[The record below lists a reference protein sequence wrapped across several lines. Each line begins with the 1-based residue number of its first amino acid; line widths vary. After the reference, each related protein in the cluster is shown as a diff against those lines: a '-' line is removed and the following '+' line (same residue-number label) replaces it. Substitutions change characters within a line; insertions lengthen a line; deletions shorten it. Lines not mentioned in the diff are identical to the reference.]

1 MVPTIDVAA
10 WLRELKLEHY
20 EAAFRDNA
28 VDGEV
33 LSHLTDADLQQI
45 GVLLGHRKKM
55 LAAIAR
61 LHDEA
66 GPSPQPGYELA
77 IAEGELRQVT
87 VLFVDIAGYS
97 ALNSEIGAEQMH
109 ELLGGFFSKVDRVI
123 RDHGGYVDKHIGDCV
138 MAVFGAPVAHGNDT
152 ERAVRAALAIRAT
165 MANEA
170 TSTSRML
177 KIHVGIATGE
187 VIASGTGSDIHREYT
202 VTGETVNLA
211 ARLTDEAGA
220 GEILVSDGVLRA
232 LGSKLQCDDVGE
244 LVVKGFAAPV
254 RAFRLGAY
262 DADADTTLGPL
273 VGRDRELQQFT
284 ALLAACRGGSE
295 GCCLYVRGEAGIGKT
310 RLVREFE
317 SEAVAS
323 GFSCHVGLV
332 LDFGVAIDAIRALVR
347 SLLGLSPS
355 SSIEA
360 RAQTARSAVEQ
371 QLVPA
376 NDLVFLNDLLD
387 VPQTADLRG
396 LYDAMDNPTRLQGR
410 QQLLANL
417 VKALSRRAPCM
428 LLIEDIHWADRST
441 LQSVATLANAVADCP
456 AILVMTS
463 RVDGDPI
470 DSQWRADTPA
480 ASMITVDL
488 GALRPREAV
497 AFARSLIDAEDSAIE
512 RLVARAEGNPFFLEQ
527 LLRHS
532 LHDTEGGV
540 PGSIQPLVQARIDK
554 LEPLAKRAL
563 QAASVLGQSFSLDAL
578 RHLLDDPTFDCSDL
592 VAKALVKSM
601 GQQYLFAHALIR
613 DAVYAS
619 LLRARRREL
628 HGKAATWYPSRDQTL
643 LAEHL
648 ERAESPDAPAAYC
661 DAAERQANLYRYE
674 QALEL
679 TARGLTL
686 ATRTGDTVRLRQLQ
700 ATILREIG
708 KPQEAMAA
716 FRALAEMAE
725 DDEARC
731 RAWVG
736 VASCDRLLGSS
747 DAGLAAL
754 EHAAP
759 IAQRLKLDRE
769 LSEINY
775 YLGSLAFSAGHI
787 EKCLAHY
794 SRAREFAVAIQDGE
808 CEARA
813 LSGLGDVHYGRG
825 EMRVAIEHFK
835 RCRILSQEHGYGRV
849 EAGSIFMIGAIRR
862 YLAEHEE
869 ALDDLRNATVRA
881 TTVNNLRTRMTA
893 LTIFGEQLV
902 DAARSDE
909 AHEALIEAL
918 RLADRFNNQRYGSYI
933 LYELGRCCYYAPS
946 RRREAKAYLDKALAF
961 GRRVDMSFVAPRALA
976 TLALVDSAQ
985 RISALA
991 EGMRVLHTGCLAHNV
1006 LWFYRDA
1013 IEAHLKAGDLEQA
1026 KACATMLEQYTRQ
1039 DPLPWSQF
1047 VIERGRSLAE
1057 YAEGRRDHALF
1068 EELANLKGHGER
1080 AGLNIALPAITAAL
1094 AGRDFADVQAAM

>member
-1 MVPTIDVAA
+1 MAPTIDVAA
-10 WLRELKLEHY
+10 WLRELRLENY

-33 LSHLTDADLQQI
+33 LCHLTDADLQQL

-61 LHDEA
+61 FRDEA
-66 GPSPQPGYELA
+66 ALVRQPRSELA

-97 ALNSEIGAEQMH
+97 ALNSEVGAEQMH
-109 ELLGGFFSKVDRVI
+109 DLLGGFFSRVDRVI
-123 RDHGGYVDKHIGDCV
+123 RDHGGHVDKHIGDCV
-138 MAVFGAPVAHGNDT
+138 MAVFGAPLAHGNDT

-170 TSTSRML
+170 ATTSRML

-211 ARLTDEAGA
+211 ARLTDKAAA

-232 LGSKLQCDDVGE
+232 LGSKLRCDDVGE
-244 LVVKGFAAPV
+244 LSVKGFATPV

-262 DADADTTLGPL
+262 DDDADTTLGPL
-273 VGRDRELQQFT
+273 VGRDRELQQFST
-284 ALLAACRGGSE
+284 LLAACRRSSE

-317 SEAVAS
+317 REAVAS

-332 LDFGVAIDAIRALVR
+332 LDFGVAVDAIRALVR
-347 SLLGLSPS
+347 SLLGLSQS

-360 RAQTARSAVEQ
+360 RTQAATSAVEQ
-371 QLVPA
+371 QLISA
-376 NDLVFLNDLLD
+376 DDLVFLNDLLD
-387 VPQTADLRG
+387 VPQTADLRS
-396 LYDAMDNPTRLQGR
+396 LYDAMDNATRLQGR
-410 QQLLANL
+410 QLLLANL
-417 VKALSRRAPCM
+417 VKTLSQRVPCM
-428 LLIEDIHWADRST
+428 LVVEDLHWADRST
-441 LQSVATLANAVADCP
+441 LESVATLAQAIAESP

-470 DSQWRADTPA
+470 DNQWRADASA
-480 ASMITVDL
+480 ASLITVDL
-488 GALRPREAV
+488 GALRAREAL
-497 AFARSLIDAEDSAIE
+497 AFARSLIDAEDPAIE

-532 LHDTEGGV
+532 LHDTQEGV

-554 LEPLAKRAL
+554 LEPSAKRAL
-563 QAASVLGQSFSLDAL
+563 QAAAVLGQSFSLDAL
-578 RHLLDDPTFDCSDL
+578 RHLLDDPVVDCSDL
-592 VAKALVKSM
+592 VAKALVKPM

-628 HGKAATWYPSRDQTL
+628 HAKAATWYPSRDLTL

-679 TARGLTL
+679 TVRGLTP
-686 ATRTGDTVRLRQLQ
+686 AASEDDTVRLRQLR

-716 FRALAEMAE
+716 FRELAEMAAN
-725 DDEARC
+725 DEARC

-759 IAQRLKLDRE
+759 IAQRLHLERE
-769 LSEINY
+769 LSEVNY
-775 YLGSLAFSAGHI
+775 YFGSLAFSAGHI

-794 SRAREFAVAIQDGE
+794 SRAREFAVASQDGE

-825 EMRVAIEHFK
+825 EMRLAIEHFK
-835 RCRILSQEHGYGRV
+835 RCRTLSQKHGYGRV

-862 YLAEHEE
+862 YLSEHEA
-869 ALDDLRNATVRA
+869 ALDDLRNAVVRA
-881 TTVNNLRTRMTA
+881 TTVKNFRTRMTA
-893 LTIFGEQLV
+893 LTIFGELLV

-909 AHEALIEAL
+909 AHEALLEAL
-918 RLADRFNNQRYGSYI
+918 QLADRFNNQRYGSYI
-933 LYELGRCCYYAPS
+933 LYELGRCCYYAPG
-946 RRREAKAYLDKALAF
+946 RQGEARAYLDKALAF

-976 TLALVDSAQ
+976 TLALVDGAQ
-985 RISALA
+985 RISAFA
-991 EGMRVLHTGCLAHNV
+991 EGMSVLQAGCLAHNV

-1047 VIERGRSLAE
+1047 IIERGRSLAE
-1057 YAEGRRDHALF
+1057 YAEGRRDHALLEKLADLRGRG
-1068 EELANLKGHGER
+1068 EE
-1080 AGLNIALPAITAAL
+1080 AGLNIALPAISAAL
-1094 AGRDFADVQAAM
+1094 AGRDFDDVQAAM